1 MNSGKKRSGGRPT
14 QLEAG
19 ALTERILD
27 CARLTFARKGISNS
41 SLEEIAKALAISK
54 HTLYRRYPNKQA
66 LLEAVVDR
74 DLKRF
79 RSALEEA
86 SKDIDPPMAA
96 LHSVAYRYFQFRTD
110 RDYSAFYLSVLA
122 EAAISE
128 TLRASL
134 AKWSINALGP
144 LRQVISVAQSD
155 GAIRSGDP
163 TEICGVL
170 VDLIEGANN
179 RVRFSVGECPSESD
193 HIRQFESR
201 WAIFCAAMA
210 GHQD

>member
-1 MNSGKKRSGGRPT
+1 MNSGSKRSGGRPT
-14 QLEAG
+14 QTEAE

-41 SLEEIAKALAISK
+41 SLEEISKALAMSK

-86 SKDIDPPMAA
+86 AGIIEPPLAA
-96 LHSVAYRYFQFRTD
+96 LRSAALRYFSFGAD

-134 AKWSINALGP
+134 AEWSFDALAP
-144 LRQVISVAQSD
+144 LRQMIGAAQSV
-155 GAIRSGDP
+155 GAIASGDP
-163 TEICGVL
+163 AEICGVL

-179 RVRFSVGECPSESD
+179 RVRLAVGESPDASEYT
-193 HIRQFESR
+193 RQFESR
-201 WAIFCAAMA
+201 WAVFCAAMTRQ
-210 GHQD
+210 QD